1 MRTIVYIPL
10 FSYII
15 MIIVKAPARAVH
27 ESHCIQSHYGSKN
40 TGYEVAIV
48 WALGSIV

>member
-15 MIIVKAPARAVH
+15 MIIVKSPARAVR
-27 ESHCIQSHYGSKN
+27 ESHCIQLYHGSKSAE
-40 TGYEVAIV
+40 YEVAIV